1 MPATPSVPDTL
12 PQAGTRRLLP
22 VLATNGAMAFAAVV
36 FDWGVLPLF
45 IALGLQSV
53 FTALA
58 WTWLIAAHARLTM
71 SPEHH
76 VRHRT
81 SIRYGW
87 SFIEVDTSYA
97 YVHFLSTLRHSVLL
111 AALSIM
117 LLWLPGD
124 LLAPR
129 MLTPLDFTLLAA
141 IALFNA
147 AYDATLTRR
156 HIDLFSF
163 RRLQMQARLSWVQ
176 LFMLYAST
184 FLALPVLMMPASSD
198 ELLSEGAAIH
208 IAYALLLLTRLL
220 ADLWSVLACS
230 EISHKDAREANAMAA
245 VKPTSGVGKPA
256 SVR

>member
-1 MPATPSVPDTL
+1 MSVNPKAPPAL
-12 PQAGTRRLLP
+12 PQAGTRRLRP
-22 VLATNGAMAFAAVV
+22 VLAANGATAFAALV

-45 IALGLQSV
+45 ITLGLQSV

-58 WTWLIAAHARLTM
+58 WTWLIAVHARLTM

-81 SIRYGW
+81 SIRYGFR
-87 SFIEVDTSYA
+87 FIEVDTSYA
-97 YVHFLSTLRHSVLL
+97 YVHFLSTLRHTVLL

-124 LLAPR
+124 ALAPR
-129 MLTPLDFTLLAA
+129 MLTPLDFTLMAV

-147 AYDATLTRR
+147 AYDATATRR
-156 HIDLFSF
+156 HVGQFSF
-163 RRLQMQARLSWVQ
+163 RRLQMQARLPRVQ

-198 ELLSEGAAIH
+198 ELISEATAIY
-208 IAYALLLLTRLL
+208 IACALLLVTRLL

-245 VKPTSGVGKPA
+245 VNPTSGVGKRT
-256 SVR
+256 ST